1 MTSVPVS
8 GEAAPRPAVPPA
20 ESRAAPPFVLT
31 LWTDDPAFARTA
43 DRAGVDRIGPDL
55 ERLGKRER
63 QRDPRFWLS
72 PHREESLP
80 RIKDALTRAKLFART
95 NPPHPG
101 WGDEAARLIAAGAD
115 VLMLPA
121 FRSAAEVRQAL
132 GVVGGRALL
141 VPLIETAEALDDV
154 AAIAAIDGLTE
165 VHFGLNDLALGLG
178 LANRFA
184 VLRHP
189 AVEEAARLLRRAGLS
204 VGIGGIGRARD
215 ADLPIPSDLI
225 YAQYPRLG
233 ATGALIARSFH
244 RGLPPGSDYLREA
257 VAAARRRLAYW
268 YGCDGR
274 RLREAREELDRCLA
288 EQPEAT

>member
-1 MTSVPVS
+1 MTSQPASVT
-8 GEAAPRPAVPPA
+8 AP
-20 ESRAAPPFVLT
+20 SFVLT
-31 LWTDDPAFARTA
+31 LWTDDPEHARAA

-55 ERLGKRER
+55 ERLGKRDR
-63 QRDPRFWLS
+63 QRDPQLWLS

-80 RIKDALTRAKLFART
+80 RIKDALTRARLFTRT

-101 WGDEAARLIAAGAD
+101 WADEAERLIAAGVD

-121 FRSAAEVRQAL
+121 FRSAAEVRDARR
-132 GVVGGRALL
+132 VVGDRALL
-141 VPLIETAEALDDV
+141 VPLVETAEALDDV

-189 AVEEAARLLRRAGLS
+189 AVEHAARLMRRAELR

-215 ADLPIPSDLI
+215 AALPIPSDLV

-233 ATGALIARSFH
+233 ATAALIARSFF
-244 RGLPPGSDYLREA
+244 RGLPPGSDSLREA
-257 VAAARRRLAYW
+257 VAAARRRLADW
-268 YGCDGR
+268 YRCDEH
-274 RLREAREELDRCLA
+274 RLGDACGELDRCLA
-288 EQPEAT
+288 MQPEAA